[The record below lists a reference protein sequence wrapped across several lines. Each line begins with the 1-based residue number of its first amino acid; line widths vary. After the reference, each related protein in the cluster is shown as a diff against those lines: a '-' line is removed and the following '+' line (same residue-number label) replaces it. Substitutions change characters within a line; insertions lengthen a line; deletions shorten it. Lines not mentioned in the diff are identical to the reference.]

1 VIHGSNSITGAY
13 AGSHLWVA
21 YPDGTVI
28 CADARTGRTLG
39 TLTDGS
45 SLWSAAVV
53 TVGDRPMTIV
63 GSTLYAIDEEIA
75 CS

>member
-1 VIHGSNSITGAY
+1 MGRVSGE
-13 AGSHLWVA
+13 
-21 YPDGTVI
+21 GTVT

-45 SLWSAAVV
+45 PPGSADIV

-63 GSTLYAIDEEIA
+63 GSTLYSIDEEIA